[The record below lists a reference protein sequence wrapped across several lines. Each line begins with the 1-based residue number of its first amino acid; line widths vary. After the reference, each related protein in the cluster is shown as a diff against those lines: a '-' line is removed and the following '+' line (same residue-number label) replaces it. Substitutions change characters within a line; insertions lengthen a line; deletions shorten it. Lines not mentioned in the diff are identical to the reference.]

1 MERIVLTIP
10 RERGFSAV
18 ADLVL
23 AGLGSRLDLTLDVID
38 DFQLALESLL
48 DRDDEGGA
56 VTVRFAVDETAI
68 AASVGPFRR
77 DELARELTSEGDGL
91 GLRRVLDAVVDR
103 VDVIDADGGT
113 WVELRKE
120 LQRQEGRV

>member
-23 AGLGSRLDLTLDVID
+23 AGLGTRLDVTLDVID

-48 DRDDEGGA
+48 DRDDEAGD
-56 VTVRFAVDETAI
+56 VTVRFTVDEGTL
-68 AASVGPFRR
+68 AASVGPFGR
-77 DELARELTSEGDGL
+77 DELARELTRDGEGL

-103 VDVIDADGGT
+103 VDVVDGDGGT
-113 WVELRKE
+113 WIELRKQ
-120 LQRQEGRV
+120 LQPHEGRV

>member
-103 VDVIDADGGT
+103 VDVVDADGGT

-120 LQRQEGRV
+120 LQREEGRV

>member
-103 VDVIDADGGT
+103 VDVVDADGGT